1 MYGPIEKLI
10 SSQLQDSHYKIIHLE
25 KIIKHLQL
33 QVSITTSIL
42 ENTKHTRNTLNHQ
55 HKLLK
60 DGVDTIL
67 KSTNEDI
74 HADADMNKNIN
85 NIEFGEDAYLEETIN
100 RIQENRIETSAMDN
114 MNLMLSG
121 PLNPT
126 NPNDEEKEL
135 GTDDEHKGDSD
146 IEHTY
151 KEELSPELLVSQTPT
166 RPQPSIKCRHTA
178 VKKSTKRKLERDR
191 ESESDVENASSSSTW
206 NKKFNTL
213 DTVNTVN
220 TNNKSGRARKKQT
233 LDYLFGSSFN

>member
-10 SSQLQDSHYKIIHLE
+10 SSQLQDSHYKINHLE

-42 ENTKHTRNTLNHQ
+42 ENTKHTRNTLNQQ

-74 HADADMNKNIN
+74 HADMNKNTIN
-85 NIEFGEDAYLEETIN
+85 NTEFGEDAYLEETIN
-100 RIQENRIETSAMDN
+100 RIETSATDN

-151 KEELSPELLVSQTPT
+151 KEELSPELSPDLLVSQTPT
-166 RPQPSIKCRHTA
+166 RPQPSIKCRHHA

-191 ESESDVENASSSSTW
+191 ESETDFENASSSCSSSSTW
-206 NKKFNTL
+206 NKKFNTI
-213 DTVNTVN
+213 DNVN
-220 TNNKSGRARKKQT
+220 TNNKSTRARKKQT
-233 LDYLFGSSFN
+233 LDLLFGSSFN